1 MTPTNGTKM
10 TMTMIYDNG
19 TVNGNRLTAQIF
31 FQIDI
36 FWDMERIIH
45 CESRTSF
52 HVSKPPA
59 WSKKSL

>member
-36 FWDMERIIH
+36 F
-45 CESRTSF
+45 
-52 HVSKPPA
+52 
-59 WSKKSL
+59 